1 MIFAPKVLPPV
12 QRPTKTTQ
20 AGAVGYGVVSARGSL
35 YRVRSYNKIKSV
47 QESRIY
53 AFATHLM
60 GIIAKIQPFVKRK
73 VIETT
78 GTKNQFYALFML
90 ANG

>member
-1 MIFAPKVLPPV
+1 MSYQP
-12 QRPTKTTQ
+12 
-20 AGAVGYGVVSARGSL
+20 AGACIVSGL
-35 YRVRSYNKIKSV
+35 INKKSV

-53 AFATHLM
+53 AFATHLL
-60 GIIAKIQPFVKRK
+60 GIIAKIQPIVKRK
-73 VIETT
+73 VTETT